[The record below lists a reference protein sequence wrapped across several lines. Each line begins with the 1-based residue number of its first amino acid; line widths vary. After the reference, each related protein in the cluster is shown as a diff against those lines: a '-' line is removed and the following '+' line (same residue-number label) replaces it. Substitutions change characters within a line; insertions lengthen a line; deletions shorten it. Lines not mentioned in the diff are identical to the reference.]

1 MKENHWIWILLKKL
15 GLKWISF
22 YFKIKSFSHFFSS
35 QFFSP
40 DTFHKHKSHFW
51 WIWKFFCRT
60 IHLFRAYVFYN
71 VEYKVQKKIY
81 IFHLFLF
88 CWQFQSQ
95 FLQRIACSLSIVIE
109 TNQITILQFSFSLQ
123 TCCRVRIS
131 LVESNGKWRA
141 WAVEIWGMET
151 SSLMGITMRVVSV
164 HLWNQRI
171 FETLC
176 SNQWSPYH
184 IAGVVVLRQK
194 NISW

>member
-1 MKENHWIWILLKKL
+1 
-15 GLKWISF
+15 
-22 YFKIKSFSHFFSS
+22 
-35 QFFSP
+35 
-40 DTFHKHKSHFW
+40 
-51 WIWKFFCRT
+51 
-60 IHLFRAYVFYN
+60 
-71 VEYKVQKKIY
+71 
-81 IFHLFLF
+81 
-88 CWQFQSQ
+88 
-95 FLQRIACSLSIVIE
+95 
-109 TNQITILQFSFSLQ
+109 
-123 TCCRVRIS
+123 VRIS